1 MSLERNDLPALAV
14 KRPVLVAVLNLL
26 IIIGGLAA
34 LFGVEVRELPDV
46 DRPVVSVTAQ
56 FPGAAPETVDAEVTA
71 ILEGAVARVS
81 GVREIDAQSEE
92 NGSRVRI
99 EFNPGTDL
107 DSAAADVR
115 EAVSRVT
122 RELPDRVE
130 QVRVVKA
137 DDNAD
142 PIVRLAVLSQTLD
155 EESLTA
161 RVENDIIPEFLSIDG
176 VASVDVSGERQR
188 LLRVVIDPLR
198 LSRFGLTVG
207 DVADALTQAPFD
219 VPVGSFRSD
228 EQQLIVRAEATAATP
243 DGVKDVII
251 SGTTRVGDVAEAY
264 FAPAD
269 ATSFVRLDGQPIIG
283 LGIVRQAQ
291 SNTMSISDGVGAVVE
306 RLNNRFDDLEIRI
319 TSDDA
324 VFIQGSVRE
333 VLTSLMITVIIVVAT
348 IWLFFARFRAS
359 LIPSTAIPA
368 ALIGALAGIWIL
380 GFSINLLTLLALV
393 LATGLIVDDA
403 IVVIEN
409 IQRLQK
415 KGLGRRA
422 AAVLGTRQ
430 VFFAVVATTAVLV
443 SVFVP
448 ISFLPSTAGRLFREF
463 GFVLAL
469 AVVISS
475 FVALSIVP
483 ALAARLW
490 LHNDGAA
497 PGPLE
502 RFGKVV
508 SSLYAGALRWALN
521 HPWISA
527 GLMALSALGAVAAFT
542 ALEQEL
548 VPQEDRGRVLIFATG
563 PDGVGIDFMERQADY
578 IEAVLQPYRDSGEI
592 TSLETIVGRW
602 DPNRI
607 FVTAT
612 LADWSER
619 ERSQQDIINELR
631 GPLSDIPGVRASVFG
646 RGSLNMRGRS
656 RGGIQ
661 VALTGRDYSEI
672 YEAALLMEREV
683 DMNSRVFANP
693 EISYQPTQ
701 PQLSIRIDRRR
712 AADLGV
718 PLSELSMTLRVMV
731 GGDELV
737 DLNVGDRSI
746 PIFLESMNDAIADPA
761 DLQNLY
767 VRSNDG
773 ELIPMSALTTIVEEG
788 VAAELNRTEQR
799 RAIELEADI
808 APDVAL
814 ADAVLEMERLAD
826 EILPEGIEIIMQ
838 GEARTLNETSRDMT
852 ITYLFALV
860 IVFLVLAA
868 QFESVT
874 SPVVVMLT
882 VPFGLAAAVY
892 ALFLT
897 GVSLNIFSQIG
908 LVMLIG
914 LMAKN
919 GILVVEF
926 ADQLRAEGKSV
937 RQAIEEAAII
947 RLRPITMTLIS
958 TILGALPLIL
968 SSGAGAEARSSIGWT
983 VFGGLALSGLFT
995 LFLTPVIY
1003 LGIARFGKPR
1013 SVNLAELEAELARA
1027 EADPETGHPA
1037 E

>member
-107 DSAAADVR
+107 DAAAADVR
-115 EAVSRVT
+115 EAVSRIT
-122 RELPDRVE
+122 RQLPDRVE

-142 PIVRLAVLSQTLD
+142 PIVRLAVLSDTLD
-155 EESLTA
+155 EESVTA
-161 RVENDIIPEFLSIDG
+161 LVENDIIPEFLSIDG
-176 VASVDVSGERQR
+176 VASVDVSGDRQR

-243 DGVKDVII
+243 ERVKEVII
-251 SGTTRVGDVAEAY
+251 EGTTRVGDVAEAY

-269 ATSFVRLDGQPIIG
+269 ATSFVRLDGQAIIG

-291 SNTMSISDGVGAVVE
+291 SNTMSISRGVSDVVD
-306 RLNNRFDDLEIRI
+306 RLNNRFDDIEIRI

-324 VFIQGSVRE
+324 VFIEGSVRE

-490 LHNDGAA
+490 LRNEGGS
-497 PGPLE
+497 PGVLE
-502 RFGKVV
+502 RMGMAV
-508 SSLYAGALRWALN
+508 SDVYARALRWALN
-521 HPWISA
+521 HPWLSA
-527 GLMALSALGAVAAFT
+527 GVMALAALGAVAAYLS
-542 ALEQEL
+542 LEQEL

-592 TSLETIVGRW
+592 TSLETIIGRW

-619 ERSQQDIINELR
+619 ERSQQDIIRELR
-631 GPLSDIPGVRASVFG
+631 RPLSDIPGVRASVFG
-646 RGSLNMRGRS
+646 RGSLDVRGRS

-672 YEAALLMEREV
+672 YEAALLMEQEI
-683 DMNSRVFANP
+683 DTNSLMFANP

-701 PQLSIRIDRRR
+701 PQLSIQIDRRR

-718 PLSELSMTLRVMV
+718 PLSELSQTLRVMV

-767 VRSNDG
+767 VRSNTG
-773 ELIPMSALTTIVEEG
+773 ELIPISALTTIVEEG

-799 RAIELEADI
+799 RSIELEADI
-808 APDVAL
+808 APGIAL

-826 EILPEGIEIIMQ
+826 EILPDGIEIIMQ

-937 RQAIEEAAII
+937 REAIEEASII

-968 SSGAGAEARSSIGWT
+968 STGAGAEARTSIGWT

-1013 SVNLAELEAELARA
+1013 SANLAELEAELERA
-1027 EADPETGHPA
+1027 EADPDTGHPA

>member
-142 PIVRLAVLSQTLD
+142 PIVRLAVLSETLD

-947 RLRPITMTLIS
+947 RLRPITMTLI
-958 TILGALPLIL
+958 
-968 SSGAGAEARSSIGWT
+968 
-983 VFGGLALSGLFT
+983 
-995 LFLTPVIY
+995 
-1003 LGIARFGKPR
+1003 
-1013 SVNLAELEAELARA
+1013 
-1027 EADPETGHPA
+1027 
-1037 E
+1037 

>member
-99 EFNPGTDL
+99 EFNPGVDL

-122 RELPDRVE
+122 RDLPDRVE
-130 QVRVVKA
+130 QIRVVKA
-137 DDNAD
+137 DDNAQ
-142 PIVRLAVLSQTLD
+142 PIVRLAVMSDTLD

-161 RVENDIIPEFLSIDG
+161 LVENDIVPEFLSIEG
-176 VASVDVSGERQR
+176 VASVDLSGDRQR
-188 LLRVVIDPLR
+188 LLRVVMDPLR

-207 DVADALTQAPFD
+207 DVADALAQAPFD

-243 DGVKDVII
+243 ERVKEVIV
-251 SGTTRVGDVAEAY
+251 SGTTRVGDVADAY

-269 ATSFVRLDGQPIIG
+269 ASSFVRLDGQSIIA

-291 SNTMSISDGVGAVVE
+291 SNTMSISQGVGDVVD
-306 RLNNRFDDLEIRI
+306 RLNARFDEVTIRT

-324 VFIQGSVRE
+324 VFIEGSVRE
-333 VLTSLMITVIIVVAT
+333 VLTSLVITIIIVVAT

-368 ALIGALAGIWIL
+368 ALIGALAGIWVL

-490 LHNDGAA
+490 LRSEGSA
-497 PGPLE
+497 PGLLE
-502 RFGKVV
+502 RIGLSV
-508 SSLYAGALRWALN
+508 SAVYARILGWTLN
-521 HPWISA
+521 HPWLSA
-527 GLMALSALGAVAAFT
+527 GVMALAALGAVAAYMS
-542 ALEQEL
+542 LEQEL
-548 VPQEDRGRVLIFATG
+548 VPQEDRGRIYVFATG
-563 PDGVGIDFMERQADY
+563 PDGVGLEFMERQADY
-578 IEAVLQPYRDSGEI
+578 VEAILQPYLDNGEI
-592 TSLETIVGRW
+592 TSLETIIGRW

-607 FVTAT
+607 SVTAT

-619 ERSQQDIINELR
+619 DRSQQDIINELR
-631 GPLSDIPGVRASVFG
+631 RPLSDIPGVRASVFG
-646 RGSLNMRGRS
+646 RGSLDVRGRS

-661 VALTGRDYSEI
+661 IALTGRDYSEI
-672 YEAALLMEREV
+672 YEAALLMEREI
-683 DMNSRVFANP
+683 DTNSRMFANP
-693 EISYQPTQ
+693 SISYQPTQ
-701 PQLSIRIDRRR
+701 PQLSIQIDRRR

-737 DLNVGDRSI
+737 DLNVGDQSI
-746 PIFLESMNDAIADPA
+746 PIFLESTNDAIDDPS

-767 VRSNDG
+767 VRSTSG
-773 ELIPMSALTTIVEEG
+773 ELIPISTLTTIVEEG

-799 RAIELEADI
+799 RSIELEADI
-808 APDVAL
+808 AAGVAL
-814 ADAVLEMERLAD
+814 ADAVAEMNRLAD
-826 EILPEGIEIIMQ
+826 ELLPPGIEIIMQ

-968 SSGAGAEARSSIGWT
+968 SSGAGAEARASIGWT

-1013 SVNLAELEAELARA
+1013 SVNLAELEAELERA